1 MRRTTRGPRGRAL
14 SLLLAAAAC
23 GEGHTSPP
31 PPDETPPVLSVP
43 MVDLSHVVQFLPFGA
58 ALPGSGV
65 INPTYEMRT
74 DVNTLDVV
82 AVSAGVVVAIRANAQ
97 GDGELEVR
105 PVKNS
110 VYSVIYDHLRG
121 ISLPVGAT
129 VQPGMVLGRIGT
141 FTGTQG
147 RTELQINRDGNPTLA
162 ICPVQFG
169 TAAFNQAHAAALA
182 AAGGG
187 TQICLQQTVVP

>member
-1 MRRTTRGPRGRAL
+1 MHRA
-14 SLLLAAAAC
+14 SGVALLLCAAAC

-43 MVDLSHVVQFLPFGA
+43 MIDLSHVRQFLPFGST
-58 ALPGSGV
+58 LPGSGV
-65 INPTYEMRT
+65 INPTYELRT

-97 GDGELEVR
+97 GDGELEIR

-110 VYSVIYDHLRG
+110 IYSVIYDHLRG
-121 ISLPVGAT
+121 ISLPVGAA

-141 FTGTQG
+141 FTGPPG

-162 ICPVQFG
+162 LCPVQFG
-169 TAAFNQAHAAALA
+169 TASFNQAHSAALA

-187 TQICLQQTVVP
+187 TQVCLRETVVP